1 MTLHEFPGIE
11 QGTDEWHAIRR
22 GIITASTIG
31 QLITTRTIK
40 PANNDTSRGLTEQL
54 IAERI
59 TGETE
64 PTYMNDDMMRGVL
77 HEPIARDK
85 YAEHNG
91 VTVTQI
97 GFMIRDDW
105 GFPIGASPDG
115 LIGDDGGLEIKCPRA
130 KAHIRTILT
139 DQVPAQYM
147 AQVQTSL
154 LVSGRK
160 WWDFVSFR
168 AGLPMWTKR
177 VYPEP
182 QWQETIVAAAAAF
195 AEAADRMVAAY
206 EAAAAGLPA
215 TEPVPDYD
223 AELVI

>member
-1 MTLHEFPGIE
+1 MTLHTYPDLE
-11 QGTDEWHAIRR
+11 QGTDQWLEVRR
-22 GIITASTIG
+22 GIITASTVG
-31 QLITTRTIK
+31 RLVTTRTRK
-40 PANNDTSRGLTEQL
+40 PAANDTSRGLTEQL

-64 PTYMNDDMMRGVL
+64 PTYMNDDMMRGVM

-91 VTVTQI
+91 VTVNQI

-115 LIGDDGGLEIKCPRA
+115 LIGDEGGLEIKCPRA

-139 DQVPAQYM
+139 DTVPAQYM

-154 LVSGRK
+154 LVSGRQ

-177 VYPEP
+177 VYPDP
-182 QWQETIVAAAAAF
+182 QWQEAIVAAAAAF
-195 AEAADRMVAAY
+195 EETADQMVAAY
-206 EAAAAGLPA
+206 EAAATGLPA

>member
-1 MTLHEFPGIE
+1 MTLHLYPDLE
-11 QGTDEWHAIRR
+11 QGTEEWHAIRR
-22 GIITASTIG
+22 GIVTASTIG
-31 QLITTRTIK
+31 RLITTRTLK
-40 PANNDTSRGLTEQL
+40 PASNDTSRALTEQL
-54 IAERI
+54 VAERI

-64 PTYMNDDMMRGVL
+64 PTFMNDDMMRGVL
-77 HEPIARDK
+77 HEPIARDT
-85 YAEHNG
+85 YAEHND
-91 VTVTQI
+91 VQVEQI

-115 LIGDDGGLEIKCPRA
+115 LIGDNGGLEIKCPRA

-154 LVSGRK
+154 LVSGRD

-177 VYPEP
+177 VYPDP
-182 QWQETIVAAAAAF
+182 KWQDAIVAAATAF
-195 AEAADRMVAAY
+195 EEAADETVATY
-206 EAAAAGLPA
+206 ERLIVGLPA
-215 TEPVPDYD
+215 TEPVPDLY
-223 AELVI
+223 AEIQV

>member
-1 MTLHEFPGIE
+1 MSLHTYPDLE
-11 QGTDEWHAIRR
+11 QGSEEWLEVRR
-22 GIITASTIG
+22 GIITASTVG
-31 QLITTRTIK
+31 RLVTTRTLK
-40 PANNDTSRGLTEQL
+40 PASNDTSRGLTEQL

-77 HEPIARDK
+77 HEPIARDT
-85 YAEHNG
+85 YAMVYDAPVE
-91 VTVTQI
+91 QI

-115 LIGDDGGLEIKCPRA
+115 LIGNDGGLEIKCPRA
-130 KAHIRTILT
+130 KAHIRTILN
-139 DQVPAQYM
+139 DEVPAQYM

-154 LVSGRK
+154 LVSGRD

-177 VYPEP
+177 VYPDP
-182 QWQETIVAAAAAF
+182 KWQEAIVAAATAF
-195 AEAADRMVAAY
+195 EEVADETVATY
-206 EAAAAGLPA
+206 ERLIVGLPA
-215 TEPVPDYD
+215 TEPVPDH
-223 AELVI
+223 ELGLVF